1 MDYKTLL
8 ALAAG
13 LLAVAAF
20 VVVFRNRFRGLG
32 RVFVNSLAGAA
43 LLFMLGFFGT
53 AVLPLNPLNAL
64 LVGIFGVPGLIG
76 IFLIARFL

>member
-20 VVVFRNRFRGLG
+20 AVVFRNRFRGLG
-32 RVFVNSLAGAA
+32 RVLINSLAGAV
-43 LLFMLGFFGT
+43 LLIMLGFFGT

-64 LVGIFGVPGLIG
+64 LVGILGVPGLIG
-76 IFLIARFL
+76 IFLITYFF